1 MLACDG
7 IWDCVS
13 NQECVDR
20 CKSFYDQKNCSPDK
34 SNLALVVEGL
44 FEEIIAPNTDDG
56 IGTDN
61 MTAIWI
67 KLDST
72 KVTKND
78 WATKW
83 ASLKISL
90 RLKIQ

>member
-1 MLACDG
+1 M
-7 IWDCVS
+7 
-13 NQECVDR
+13 DR
-20 CKSFYDQKNCSPDK
+20 CKSFYDQNNCSPDNK
-34 SNLALVVEGL
+34 NLSKVVEEL
-44 FEEIIAPNTDDG
+44 FEQIIAPNTDDG

-67 KLDST
+67 KLDNT
-72 KVTKND
+72 KVSN

-90 RLKIQ
+90 RLKFG